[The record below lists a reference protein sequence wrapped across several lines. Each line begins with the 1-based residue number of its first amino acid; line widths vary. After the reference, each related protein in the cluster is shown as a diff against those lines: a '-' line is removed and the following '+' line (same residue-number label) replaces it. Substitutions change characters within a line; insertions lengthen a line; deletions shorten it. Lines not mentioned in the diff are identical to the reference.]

1 MRMMRSIGLMLAAL
15 LALGGVLRAQTP
27 AQTPGQAPSTEGAV
41 STVSAVSPASAA
53 AARDQIAAA
62 TGRALD
68 ALRAQIAAES
78 IGTGLT
84 VQDLLDKTRSTKTLM
99 KTLRRAQ
106 QIGGPRWLD
115 PQTCQVRLEIG
126 GPMIAKALVVIA
138 ASDNRTPIDPRALQF
153 HLQSWDRRTFSA
165 TGTSTGAAAVES
177 GLADAVHR
185 QAVCDARQ
193 DAVRQVLQNVRPI
206 PLAKGKTVADA
217 LANPAV
223 RDEVEKWL
231 NARPVTQIE
240 FRDEAQ
246 QQARV
251 TLAVSGDE
259 FFDAFRAAAQKQA
272 SALPPMDESAW
283 GRVRDEFIARVGPA
297 AGRAMAKPDA
307 NPQAAP
313 LVKPVVLPQAPPDWV
328 NQQVEAQGVSSARAG
343 GSRLKTARAAESD
356 AGNKLRDKIQGLG
369 ISPGLTL
376 GDAARQDKRIA
387 QGVERALARAATTK
401 VDYRPDGGAVA
412 TVTLDLRD
420 VWQEIAPP

>member
-84 VQDLLDKTRSTKTLM
+84 
-99 KTLRRAQ
+99 
-106 QIGGPRWLD
+106 
-115 PQTCQVRLEIG
+115 
-126 GPMIAKALVVIA
+126 
-138 ASDNRTPIDPRALQF
+138 
-153 HLQSWDRRTFSA
+153 
-165 TGTSTGAAAVES
+165 
-177 GLADAVHR
+177 DAVHR

-313 LVKPVVLPQAPPDWV
+313 LVKPVLLPQAPPEWV
-328 NQQVEAQGVSSARAG
+328 NRQVEAQGIP
-343 GSRLKTARAAESD
+343 SD
-356 AGNKLRDKIQGLG
+356 
-369 ISPGLTL
+369 
-376 GDAARQDKRIA
+376 
-387 QGVERALARAATTK
+387 
-401 VDYRPDGGAVA
+401 
-412 TVTLDLRD
+412 
-420 VWQEIAPP
+420 